1 MKKSSR
7 LQRIV
12 RLSTTTERLVAQALA
27 QAQHEHAQ
35 LEAQTR
41 DLRAYQAEYLKRLQH
56 DAKLSLNSYEAQQ
69 LLLFVRRIEAAI
81 ADLGRKLEAAARRC
95 TVARERW
102 VAQHRKV
109 SIISEVA
116 ARARATEEVSAA
128 ARLQHEIED
137 RVRPRA
143 ELATT

>member
-12 RLSTTTERLVAQALA
+12 RLSTTTERLAAQALA
-27 QAQHEHAQ
+27 QAQQEHAE
-35 LEAQTR
+35 LAAQTR

-56 DAKLSLNSYEAQQ
+56 DATLALNGYEAQQ

-143 ELATT
+143 ELATN